1 VSASRPKT
9 TVLIVEDD
17 AELRAVYRTALSA
30 AGFAVVAVEDGLDAL
45 NYVEHVQQPDAV
57 VLDLGL
63 PRLRGRDVY
72 RELSTAAST
81 SRIPIIV
88 VTGEPP
94 DSLDQ
99 REFACVL
106 RKPVDIDAL
115 VDSVRNCLRDARSSR

>member
-1 VSASRPKT
+1 MSTSRPKT

-17 AELRAVYRTALSA
+17 AELRAVYRTALTA
-30 AGFAVVAVEDGLDAL
+30 AGFAAVAVEDGLDAL

-72 RELSTAAST
+72 RELSTTAGT

-94 DSLDQ
+94 DSVDT

-115 VDSVRNCLRDARSSR
+115 VDAVRNCLRDARSSS